1 SAVAPLLPSRSAAAK
16 SDAIIWLAGLAP
28 KRHCVCPGFLP
39 LLRPLPRWLLCFS
52 LAFLHE
58 AFLGCAGEPPTVS
71 VHCLALTGV
80 PLAFFYKAGL
90 GGADKWLAKLAHGL
104 TLASSLGECG
114 PEVQEQDQ
122 DRKEDRFH
130 HSFLSFVRNPWWALL
145 RPQPNPLPRPRFTQ
159 TARRVNKRSAQSTH
173 VDTQG

>member
-1 SAVAPLLPSRSAAAK
+1 M
-16 SDAIIWLAGLAP
+16 IGL
-28 KRHCVCPGFLP
+28 KHLP
-39 LLRPLPRWLLCFS
+39 LAREPSHITPWLLCFS

-58 AFLGCAGEPPTVS
+58 AFLGGAGEPPTVS

-90 GGADKWLAKLAHGL
+90 GGADKRLAKLAHGL

-145 RPQPNPLPRPRFTQ
+145 RPQPNLVPWPLFHRDCTQ
-159 TARRVNKRSAQSTH
+159 AQ
-173 VDTQG
+173 